1 MNEREV
7 RERRYRLECECGRAG
22 ATACN
27 EAAKAQ
33 EFEER
38 ASALREHAR
47 VASKQLKDL
56 AAYQD
61 GLAAEHRD
69 AERSARDRYDAL
81 SAELREFNRT
91 VGMSPEERIA
101 ELEAKLRDVQA
112 AVKG

>member
-7 RERRYRLECECGRAG
+7 RERRERLERERDRAG

-33 EFEER
+33 EIEER

-81 SAELREFNRT
+81 SAELREF
-91 VGMSPEERIA
+91 MSGITRSLAITSPSLTCWPA
-101 ELEAKLRDVQA
+101 SL
-112 AVKG
+112 